1 MKVLFF
7 FVKKNIVTSWHGIW
21 DGQNIS
27 LPYFLGLCLYFT
39 HSLAVLTPVKRHFET
54 WAVWVSKGGGG
65 RGGAADVCA
74 NGPGAHPCLPKF
86 SRSRPCTRAPTPSP
100 NSSGYG
106 YVLVPSEYCTWS
118 PCQVTKYEHMNVKV
132 LCFSGLLID
141 QTATAMSRE
150 TSHDWHY
157 ILFSLS
163 YAFEVL
169 RLWIGREALQNKGET
184 RKSVASYVSMF
195 RIGEIRK
202 WLSIRNLAPSSPI
215 MALGPI

>member
-1 MKVLFF
+1 M
-7 FVKKNIVTSWHGIW
+7 GI
-21 DGQNIS
+21 Q
-27 LPYFLGLCLYFT
+27 
-39 HSLAVLTPVKRHFET
+39 
-54 WAVWVSKGGGG
+54 GGGG
-65 RGGAADVCA
+65 GGGAADVCA

-150 TSHDWHY
+150 TSHD
-157 ILFSLS
+157 
-163 YAFEVL
+163 
-169 RLWIGREALQNKGET
+169 
-184 RKSVASYVSMF
+184 
-195 RIGEIRK
+195 
-202 WLSIRNLAPSSPI
+202 
-215 MALGPI
+215 